1 MRDTRTG
8 LIRSVM
14 HESYLLLAHE
24 ELWEMPLGETV
35 EKLIFPNNS
44 RKEKYRV
51 VTYKCP
57 YNSVF

>member
-1 MRDTRTG
+1 
-8 LIRSVM
+8 M

-24 ELWEMPLGETV
+24 ELWEMPLSENV
-35 EKLIFPNNS
+35 EKLIYPNNS

-57 YNSVF
+57 YNSAS

>member
-1 MRDTRTG
+1 VRDTRTG

-24 ELWEMPLGETV
+24 ELWEMPLGDIV
-35 EKLIFPNNS
+35 EDLIYPKNS

-57 YNSVF
+57 YNSAT